1 MKWWKEQKLYIK
13 ILIGAVLG
21 IAVGVV
27 AGESATSLSPIGDIF
42 IRLLQTII
50 VPLVFFSLIAGITQL
65 ESMEKLRTV
74 GLKTVGFYGITALF
88 ATSIGI
94 AMGLL
99 FQPGKGS
106 VVLAEA
112 ADHAQLDNPTASFS
126 FIDNLV
132 QWIPNNPIAAMAEGN
147 MLQIIF
153 FSVITGLALVSLGE
167 RGKPLVS
174 IFQRGSDLSI
184 RMAELVVSLAPYGI
198 FALMADAAGSFG
210 TAFLKQAALYMVAD
224 ISGLVLILLV
234 VYPAIILALT
244 RKSPLKFYKQSSSA
258 MLVAASTTSSGA
270 TLPATIAV
278 ARDEMKIPERIYGFT
293 LPLGATVNM
302 NGMSVVLG
310 VIAVF
315 AANVHGEPITAA
327 FLATTVFLG
336 VFLAAGTAGTK
347 GADIVM
353 ASVLLTTLGFPL
365 TLLPII
371 AALSPLLDMGHTV
384 CNITGDLV
392 ATRLVAESESKKTVS
407 EAKSERNLEAA

>member
-1 MKWWKEQKLYIK
+1 MAWWKKQKLYIK
-13 ILIGAVLG
+13 ILIGATLG
-21 IAVGVV
+21 ITVGIIG
-27 AGESATSLSPIGDIF
+27 GESATLLSPIGEIF
-42 IRLLQTII
+42 IRLLQTVI
-50 VPLVFFSLIAGITQL
+50 VPLVFFSLVAGITQL

-74 GLKTVGFYGITALF
+74 GLKTVSFYGITAFF
-88 ATSIGI
+88 ATLIGVGM
-94 AMGLL
+94 ALL
-99 FQPGKGS
+99 LSPGKGS
-106 VVLAEA
+106 TAFDEVSSVVQA
-112 ADHAQLDNPTASFS
+112 ADPTADFS

-132 QWIPNNPIAAMAEGN
+132 QWVPNNPIAAMAEGS
-147 MLQIIF
+147 MLQIII
-153 FSVITGLALVSLGE
+153 FSIITGLALVSLGE

-174 IFQRGSDLSI
+174 IFQRGSELSI
-184 RMAELVVSLAPYGI
+184 RMAELVVTLAPYGI
-198 FALMADAAGSFG
+198 FALMANASGSFG
-210 TAFLKQAALYMVAD
+210 SDFLIQALRYVIADVA
-224 ISGLVLILLV
+224 GLAVILLV
-234 VYPAIILALT
+234 VYPALILSMT
-244 RKSPLKFYKQSSSA
+244 RTSPLKFYKQCSSA

-278 ARDEMKIPERIYGFT
+278 ARDEMKISERIYGFT

-315 AANVHGEPITAA
+315 AANVHGTPITLS
-327 FLATTVFLG
+327 FLATTIFLG
-336 VFLAAGTAGTK
+336 IFLAAGTAGTK

-392 ATRLVAESESKKTVS
+392 ATRLVADSEEKNA
-407 EAKSERNLEAA
+407 ELEAAVPS